1 MFEDNE
7 NLNKQF
13 EFENNYL
20 RFMLGRN
27 LFEQKQYESA
37 VAVLKECEHLHF
49 SKRAR
54 FFRSVC
60 LFKLGRYEEALAGFE
75 SLGRFNIDGSAVEW
89 AQKTRERLQ
98 TVQKTSYNKGTGT
111 WIQPE
116 IPLPGNYISALAS
129 DGEDIWIGTI
139 HSAATLFGEGHNL
152 VMLERNPQRL
162 QKAKQTGGLV
172 RYNTRT
178 KQTTQFEVGK
188 EISASWIT
196 AVHVQNGRVWVGTYG
211 EGLDAYDKETNSWS
225 NISEK
230 KGLPSNY
237 VQCLDS
243 DDTYLWIGTGRYGK
257 GAVASLHLKTDD
269 LHTFLP
275 RDFPPQSPPPTCYVS
290 DIKVAGEHLWCAL
303 GRNGVAVYDKQENLW
318 TYLPKNFSFYSIET
332 IAILNDRVWFG
343 AREGNRAIF
352 SCDINGSDWRA
363 ISGKDG
369 LPEMSIFAMETYG
382 NRLLLGTYGLMIM
395 DNDGSLATYG
405 LRSGHHWNFAVTEL
419 LRLSNQIWIGT
430 RRGIKILKMP

>member
-1 MFEDNE
+1 MFEDNK

-116 IPLPGNYISALAS
+116 IPLPGNYISALAL

-225 NISEK
+225 NLSEK

-257 GAVASLHLKTDD
+257 GAVASLHLKTD
-269 LHTFLP
+269 
-275 RDFPPQSPPPTCYVS
+275 
-290 DIKVAGEHLWCAL
+290 
-303 GRNGVAVYDKQENLW
+303 
-318 TYLPKNFSFYSIET
+318 
-332 IAILNDRVWFG
+332 
-343 AREGNRAIF
+343 
-352 SCDINGSDWRA
+352 
-363 ISGKDG
+363 
-369 LPEMSIFAMETYG
+369 
-382 NRLLLGTYGLMIM
+382 
-395 DNDGSLATYG
+395 
-405 LRSGHHWNFAVTEL
+405 
-419 LRLSNQIWIGT
+419 
-430 RRGIKILKMP
+430 